1 MQNDRCKVRI
11 PSGFL
16 FLEISFLFLKLLNQ
30 KLQALRQNGTV
41 SLNRNEK
48 HKPRIGTR
56 NSSFLSATNYLCFFR
71 LLSPHHRAGVSSKLP
86 QLRTYYKIFK
96 HRKESRGK
104 SRSTL
109 LTSAIK
115 VLSISPKEH
124 RKQFSPQNSPIK
136 SIFNVHFPGY

>member
-1 MQNDRCKVRI
+1 MDYVRLRSCRMTDVKVRI

-48 HKPRIGTR
+48 HKPRIGSR
-56 NSSFLSATNYLCFFR
+56 HSSFLSATNYLCLFK

-86 QLRTYYKIFK
+86 QLRKYYKIF
-96 HRKESRGK
+96 
-104 SRSTL
+104 
-109 LTSAIK
+109 I
-115 VLSISPKEH
+115 
-124 RKQFSPQNSPIK
+124 
-136 SIFNVHFPGY
+136 